1 MKKYLWVSVAAV
13 AIAAAGGAGY
23 YHYYYDNTGIANV
36 FEAAEKSTP
45 CKVGKYLRIHSPD
58 LKETDVNGYTL
69 LMYAAANQDA
79 DMVKTFL
86 EVGAKPDAEAKDGM
100 TPLLMAILKQNTEA
114 AKMLID
120 AGADVN
126 HINANGWSPLAF
138 AVSNSSSSEMV
149 QLLLDRKADIRFRV
163 GGQFGLINL
172 ALQTKKPADVIAEL
186 ADAGANVFEVDKD
199 GNGLIA
205 KAVILESEP
214 ETIKILAKNGADVN
228 QSNLQGMTPLELAL
242 YNSRGAAMVQALI
255 VSGARLTD
263 NPKEILKYAVV
274 NNKDPKVLDVLAQAR
289 MPMRLADDDFSLIA
303 ETVQIPHQE
312 KMLATVLK
320 YDNIVNQK
328 DSEGRTPVFAA
339 MIADQ
344 SHEVLDLLAQK
355 GANFKV
361 ADNKGITLL
370 MQAVD
375 NNAGREVI
383 EYLLDKQ
390 VDLFAKDKAG
400 NTVLDH
406 ATANRYNTEVTLLL
420 LERFAQD
427 GKHQEDINHAAIA
440 AAENPDASL
449 LVGFAEKGAKI
460 DFAKQEL
467 SLLFQAVGERG
478 MLENVRQMLKMGAD
492 VNVTTQ
498 GKITPLHVAAASNPD
513 PEMTRLLIQ
522 AGAQVNV
529 QDNSGFTPLML
540 TALYNPRG
548 SEVAKVLLE
557 AKADPKIK
565 DVTGKTYFDM
575 LRERQARESEM
586 QTEVPE
592 NISEVTPVPG
602 ADSGSKEK

>member
-1 MKKYLWVSVAAV
+1 MKKYLWISVAAV
-13 AIAAAGGAGY
+13 AIAAAGSAGY

-45 CKVGKYLRIHSPD
+45 CKVEKYLRIHSPD
-58 LKETDVNGYTL
+58 LKKTDVNGYTL
-69 LMYAAANQDA
+69 LMYAAANRDA
-79 DMVKTFL
+79 GMVKTFL
-86 EVGAKPDAEAKDGM
+86 EAGAEPDAEAKDGM
-100 TPLLMAILKQNTEA
+100 TPLLMAVLKQNAEA
-114 AKMLID
+114 VRMLLD
-120 AGADVN
+120 AGADIN

-138 AVSNSSSSEMV
+138 AVSNSSGPEMV
-149 QLLLDRKADIRFRV
+149 QLLLDRKADVRFRV
-163 GGQFGLINL
+163 GGQIGLINL
-172 ALQTKKPADVIAEL
+172 ALQTKRPADVIAEL
-186 ADAGANVFEVDKD
+186 VDAGANVFEVDKD

-205 KAVILESEP
+205 KAVMLESEP

-242 YNSRGAAMVQALI
+242 YNSRGAAMVQAL
-255 VSGARLTD
+255 VEAGARLTD

-274 NNKDPKVLDVLAQAR
+274 NNKDPKVLDVLAQAK
-289 MPMRLADDDFSLIA
+289 MPVRLAEDDFSLIA

-328 DSEGRTPVFAA
+328 DSKGRTPVFAA

-344 SHEVLDLLAQK
+344 SREVLDLLAQK

-375 NNAGREVI
+375 NNAGRAVI
-383 EYLLDKQ
+383 EYLLDKR

-400 NTVLDH
+400 NTALDY
-406 ATANRYNTEVTLLL
+406 AAANQYDAEVTLLL

-427 GKHQEDINHAAIA
+427 GKHQDDINRAAIA
-440 AAENPDASL
+440 AAGNPNASL
-449 LVGFAEKGAKI
+449 LAGFAEKGAKI
-460 DFAKQEL
+460 DFAKQGL

-492 VNVTTQ
+492 VNVTIQ
-498 GKITPLHVAAASNPD
+498 GKVTPLHVAAAANPD
-513 PEMTRLLIQ
+513 PEMARLLIQ
-522 AGAQVNV
+522 AGAQVNI
-529 QDNSGFTPLML
+529 QDDSGFTPLML

>member
-1 MKKYLWVSVAAV
+1 MKKYLWISVAAV
-13 AIAAAGGAGY
+13 AIAAAGSAGY

-45 CKVGKYLRIHSPD
+45 CKVEKYLRIHSPD
-58 LKETDVNGYTL
+58 LKKTDVNGYTL
-69 LMYAAANQDA
+69 LMYAAANRDA
-79 DMVKTFL
+79 GMVKTFL
-86 EVGAKPDAEAKDGM
+86 EAGAEPDAEAKDGM
-100 TPLLMAILKQNTEA
+100 TPLLMAVLKQNAEA
-114 AKMLID
+114 VRMLLD
-120 AGADVN
+120 AGADIN

-138 AVSNSSSSEMV
+138 AVSNSSGPEMV
-149 QLLLDRKADIRFRV
+149 QLLLDRKADVRFRV
-163 GGQFGLINL
+163 GGQIGLINL
-172 ALQTKKPADVIAEL
+172 ALQTKRPADVIAEL
-186 ADAGANVFEVDKD
+186 VDAGANVFEVDKD

-205 KAVILESEP
+205 KAVMLESEP

-242 YNSRGAAMVQALI
+242 YNSRGAATVQAL
-255 VSGARLTD
+255 VEAGARLTD

-274 NNKDPKVLDVLAQAR
+274 NNKDPKVLDVLAQAK
-289 MPMRLADDDFSLIA
+289 MPMRLAEDDFSLIA

-328 DSEGRTPVFAA
+328 DSKGRTPVFAA

-344 SHEVLDLLAQK
+344 SREVLDLLAQK

-375 NNAGREVI
+375 NNAGRAVI

-400 NTVLDH
+400 NTALDY
-406 ATANRYNTEVTLLL
+406 AAANQYDAEVTLLL

-427 GKHQEDINHAAIA
+427 GKHQDDINHAAIA
-440 AAENPDASL
+440 AAGNPNASL
-449 LVGFAEKGAKI
+449 LAGFAEKGAKI
-460 DFAKQEL
+460 DFAKQGL

-492 VNVTTQ
+492 VNVTIQ
-498 GKITPLHVAAASNPD
+498 GKVTPLHVAAAANPD
-513 PEMTRLLIQ
+513 PEMARLLIQ
-522 AGAQVNV
+522 AGAQVNI
-529 QDNSGFTPLML
+529 QDDSGFTPLML

>member
-1 MKKYLWVSVAAV
+1 MKKYLWISVAAV
-13 AIAAAGGAGY
+13 AIAAAGSAGY

-45 CKVGKYLRIHSPD
+45 CKVEKYLRIYSPD
-58 LKETDVNGYTL
+58 LKKTDVNGYTL
-69 LMYAAANQDA
+69 LMYAAANRDA
-79 DMVKTFL
+79 GMVKTFL
-86 EVGAKPDAEAKDGM
+86 EAGAEPDAEAKDGM
-100 TPLLMAILKQNTEA
+100 TPLLMAVLKQNAEA
-114 AKMLID
+114 VRMLLD
-120 AGADVN
+120 AGADIN

-138 AVSNSSSSEMV
+138 AVSNSSGPEMV
-149 QLLLDRKADIRFRV
+149 QLLLDRKADVRFRV
-163 GGQFGLINL
+163 GGQIGLINL
-172 ALQTKKPADVIAEL
+172 ALQTKRPADVIAEL
-186 ADAGANVFEVDKD
+186 VDAGANVFEVDKD

-205 KAVILESEP
+205 KAVMLESEP

-242 YNSRGAAMVQALI
+242 YNSRGAAMVQAL
-255 VSGARLTD
+255 VEAGVRLTD

-274 NNKDPKVLDVLAQAR
+274 NNKDPKVLDVLARAK
-289 MPMRLADDDFSLIA
+289 MPMRLAEDDFSLIA

-328 DSEGRTPVFAA
+328 DSKGRTPVFAA

-344 SHEVLDLLAQK
+344 SREVLDLLAQK

-375 NNAGREVI
+375 NNAGRAVI

-400 NTVLDH
+400 NTALDY
-406 ATANRYNTEVTLLL
+406 AAANQYDAEVTLLL

-427 GKHQEDINHAAIA
+427 GKHQDDINHAAIA
-440 AAENPDASL
+440 AAGNPNASL
-449 LVGFAEKGAKI
+449 LAGFAEKGAKI
-460 DFAKQEL
+460 DFAKQGL

-492 VNVTTQ
+492 VNVTIQ
-498 GKITPLHVAAASNPD
+498 GKVTPLHVAAAANPD
-513 PEMTRLLIQ
+513 PEMARLLIQ
-522 AGAQVNV
+522 AGAQVNI
-529 QDNSGFTPLML
+529 QDDSGFTPLML

>member
-1 MKKYLWVSVAAV
+1 MKKYLWISVAAV
-13 AIAAAGGAGY
+13 AIAAAGSAGY

-45 CKVGKYLRIHSPD
+45 CKVEKYLRIHSPD
-58 LKETDVNGYTL
+58 LKKTDVNGYTL
-69 LMYAAANQDA
+69 LMYAAANRDA
-79 DMVKTFL
+79 GMVKTFL
-86 EVGAKPDAEAKDGM
+86 EAGAEPDAEAKDGM
-100 TPLLMAILKQNTEA
+100 TPLLMAVLKQNAEA
-114 AKMLID
+114 VRMLLD
-120 AGADVN
+120 AGADIN

-138 AVSNSSSSEMV
+138 AVSNSSGPEMV
-149 QLLLDRKADIRFRV
+149 QLLLDRKADVRFRV
-163 GGQFGLINL
+163 GGQIGLINL
-172 ALQTKKPADVIAEL
+172 ALQTKRPADVIAEL
-186 ADAGANVFEVDKD
+186 VDAGANVFEVDKD

-205 KAVILESEP
+205 KAVMLESEP

-274 NNKDPKVLDVLAQAR
+274 KNKDPKVLDVLAQAR

-328 DSEGRTPVFAA
+328 DSKGRTPVFAA

-344 SHEVLDLLAQK
+344 SREVLDLLAQK

-375 NNAGREVI
+375 NNAGRAVI
-383 EYLLDKQ
+383 EYLLDKR

-400 NTVLDH
+400 NTALDY
-406 ATANRYNTEVTLLL
+406 AAANQYDAEVTLLL

-427 GKHQEDINHAAIA
+427 GKHQDDINHAAIA
-440 AAENPDASL
+440 AAGNPNASL
-449 LVGFAEKGAKI
+449 LAGFAEKGAKI
-460 DFAKQEL
+460 DFAKQGL

-492 VNVTTQ
+492 VNVTIQ
-498 GKITPLHVAAASNPD
+498 GKVTPLHVAAAANPD
-513 PEMTRLLIQ
+513 PEMARLLIQ
-522 AGAQVNV
+522 AGAQVNI
-529 QDNSGFTPLML
+529 QDDSGFTPLML